1 MCRILVIDDDKD
13 LCHLIK
19 NNLEK
24 EGYEVFVEYSGDTG
38 LAEAVSG
45 GYQLIILDIMLPVKS
60 GYELLTEIRRTSNVP
75 VLMLS
80 AKDSEGDKVS
90 GLRMG
95 ADDYL
100 TKPFS
105 NSELSARAASLL
117 RRYLILS
124 SGHNPAKNT
133 LIKTGN
139 LTIDTARHEA
149 VKNGVVLELTAK
161 EFDLLVFFAA
171 NQGQVFTKRQIY
183 RAVWKDEYA
192 FDDNNI
198 TVHIRRL
205 RKKIE
210 DHPETPDHIVTV
222 WGVGY
227 KFAAKTLPENESE
240 RK

>member
-1 MCRILVIDDDKD
+1 MCSILLIDDDKD
-13 LCHLIK
+13 LSRLLK

-24 EGYEVFVEYSGDTG
+24 EGYSVSVCYSGDTG
-38 LAEAVSG
+38 AAEAKNG
-45 GYQLIILDIMLPVKS
+45 EYQLIILDIMLPVKS
-60 GYELLTEIRRTSNVP
+60 GYEVLSEIRKASNVP
-75 VLMLS
+75 ILMLT

-105 NSELSARAASLL
+105 SSELSARIESLL
-117 RRYLILS
+117 RRYLVWENHGS
-124 SGHNPAKNT
+124 SGESS
-133 LIKTGN
+133 LLQIGS
-139 LTIDTARHEA
+139 LTIDTARHE
-149 VKNGVVLELTAK
+149 VKKNGIPIELTAK
-161 EFDLLVFFAA
+161 EFDLLVFFAI

-183 RAVWKDEYA
+183 HAVWKDEYA

-198 TVHIRRL
+198 MVHIRRL

-210 DHPETPDHIVTV
+210 DTPESPTYLLTV

-227 KFAAKTLPENESE
+227 KMNGELK
-240 RK
+240 

>member
-1 MCRILVIDDDKD
+1 MCKILLIDDDKD
-13 LCHLIK
+13 LCRLIK

-24 EGYEVFVEYSGDTG
+24 ENYIVSVFHSGDAG
-38 LAEAVSG
+38 LTEAKNG
-45 GYQLIILDIMLPVKS
+45 YYQLIILDIMLPAKN
-60 GYELLTEIRRTSNVP
+60 GYEVLTGIRKFSNVP
-75 VLMLS
+75 ILMLT
-80 AKDSEGDKVS
+80 ARDSEGDKVS

-105 NSELSARAASLL
+105 SSELSARIESLL
-117 RRYLILS
+117 RRYLVL
-124 SGHNPAKNT
+124 GNNT
-133 LIKTGN
+133 APSDGN
-139 LTIDTARHEA
+139 LLKIGVLSIDTARRE
-149 VKNGVVLELTAK
+149 VRKNGILIELTVK
-161 EFDLLVFFAA
+161 EFDLLVFFAI

-183 RAVWKDEYA
+183 HAVWKDEYA

-210 DHPETPDHIVTV
+210 DNPETPTYILTV

-227 KFAAKTLPENESE
+227 KLNGELK
-240 RK
+240 